1 VAAVASPPGARRIR
15 RVLALLRG
23 RQGPFVPKPRLPP
36 VDELVA
42 TVLSQNTSDVNSDRA
57 FASLRARFPDWGAAA
72 RAPVGAVADAIR
84 LGGLAEIKAP
94 RIQRILATIE
104 EREGRTDLGRLERLP
119 DAEVEAY
126 LRSLPGVGRKTAACV
141 LVFSLGRPAFPVDT
155 HVHRVTGRLG
165 WVPAAASADA
175 AHDLLAEAVPPDV
188 RYDLHL
194 ALVTHGRTVC
204 RARAPACGGCPVLKL
219 CAYGSARRRDGAV
232 E

>member
-1 VAAVASPPGARRIR
+1 MAAVAAPPGARRIR
-15 RVLALLRG
+15 RVLALLRE
-23 RQGPFVPKPRLPP
+23 RQGPFAAKPRLPP

-57 FASLRARFPDWGAAA
+57 FAGLRARFPDWETVA

-84 LGGLAEIKAP
+84 VGGLAQLKAP
-94 RIQRILATIE
+94 RIQHILATIE
-104 EREGRTDLGRLERLP
+104 EREGRIDLGRLEGLP

-165 WVPAAASADA
+165 WVPEAATADA
-175 AHDLLAEAVPPDV
+175 A
-188 RYDLHL
+188 YDLHL

-204 RARAPACGGCPVLKL
+204 RARAPACGDCPVLTV
-219 CAYGSARRRDGAV
+219 CAYGSARRRGRAV

>member
-1 VAAVASPPGARRIR
+1 M
-15 RVLALLRG
+15 
-23 RQGPFVPKPRLPP
+23 
-36 VDELVA
+36 A

-57 FASLRARFPDWGAAA
+57 FAGLRARFPDWETVA

-84 LGGLAEIKAP
+84 VGGLAQLKAP
-94 RIQRILATIE
+94 RIQHILATIE
-104 EREGRTDLGRLERLP
+104 EREGRIDLGRLEGLP

-165 WVPAAASADA
+165 WVPEAATADA
-175 AHDLLAEAVPPDV
+175 AYDLLAEAVPPDV
-188 RYDLHL
+188 RYELHL
-194 ALVTHGRTVC
+194 ALVIHGRTVC
-204 RARAPACGGCPVLKL
+204 RARAPACGDCPVLTV
-219 CAYGSARRRDGAV
+219 CAYGSARRRGRAV